1 MFETHY
7 GTDLVKNLFATLEG
21 KKVLFVTQENLYKKY
36 NALIPPEYLLI
47 LIDNMEESY
56 LEDLNKTDEHFEVV
70 IGFGGGM
77 SIDAAKYF
85 AWKRELDCYLVPTA
99 ISVDACYSYPIA
111 LRRNSVV
118 CYDGEVLAKGIYV
131 DYSII
136 RSAPAKLN
144 LSGVGDVLSCYT
156 ALFDWTLLSKAGAG
170 AAVDKYL
177 YDTASEILNTLFES
191 TDEIAAISDKG
202 IRLIMDAYRWVGIQ
216 GYKNRFCHFEEG
228 SEHFLAYTIESI
240 CGKHLL
246 HGQLVCMCVYIMSKF
261 QKEGRQTKV
270 KEFTDKIGLSIKPED
285 IGLSRDEIRNAL
297 SIVNDYVVTNKLS
310 YSVLNEIKVT
320 QSFVEDVMKELI

>member
-1 MFETHY
+1 MFETYY
-7 GTDLVKNLFATLEG
+7 GQGIVKTLFAELEG
-21 KKVLFVTQENLYKKY
+21 KKVLFVTQENLYEKY
-36 NALIPPEYLLI
+36 KTTIPEDYLPVF
-47 LIDNMEESY
+47 IDNMEETL
-56 LEDLNKTDEHFEVV
+56 LENLNSSAAYAEVV
-70 IGFGGGM
+70 VGFGGGM

-136 RSAPAKLN
+136 RSAPVALN

-156 ALFDWTLLSKAGAG
+156 ALFDWTLMSKAGAG
-170 AAVDKYL
+170 VIIDDHL
-177 YDTASEILNTLFES
+177 FDTAAGILNNLFES
-191 TDEIAAISDKG
+191 TEEIAAITDKG
-202 IRLIMDAYRWVGIQ
+202 IRIIMDAYRWVGIE
-216 GYKNRFCHFEEG
+216 GFKNRFCHFEEG
-228 SEHFLAYTIESI
+228 SEHFLAYAIESI

-246 HGQLVCMCVYIMSKF
+246 HGQLVCLCVYIMSKF
-261 QKEGRQTKV
+261 QNEGRQTKV
-270 KEFTDKIGLSIKPED
+270 KEFTDKICLSIKPED
-285 IGLSRDEIRNAL
+285 VGLSEDEIRKSL

-310 YSVLNEIKVT
+310 YSVLNEKHVT
-320 QSFVEDVMKELI
+320 KSFIDDVLKELE